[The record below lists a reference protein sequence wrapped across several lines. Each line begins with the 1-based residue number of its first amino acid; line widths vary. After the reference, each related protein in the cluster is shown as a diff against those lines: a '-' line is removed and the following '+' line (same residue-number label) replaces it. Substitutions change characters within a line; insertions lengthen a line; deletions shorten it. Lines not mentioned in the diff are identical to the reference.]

1 MNKLIYKILGST
13 LLLVFVVSISYKS
26 IHASITN
33 GTINPLVNGNYK
45 AILLNGSSTIN
56 FGYFTSQ
63 SSYNVTVTDS
73 QLRGYIW
80 GENTGWMVLNCLDTT
95 SGCSVLNG
103 NFKVAN
109 DGYGNLSGYA
119 WGENTGWINFGGFSN
134 SLISKVKIAS
144 DGKFGGT
151 LSGDGYAWSENY
163 GWIKFDCS
171 APASC
176 VETDWRPISSRPQC
190 NNTLDDDGDSLIDYS
205 SDLGCTSLTD
215 NEELGPFGGPSS
227 VATSTSTTGETTTTT
242 TTGVTTTTSTTTGET
257 TDVGTTGETTT
268 GEVTGDTTAEDT
280 TTTGETTDT
289 TATGETTGETTGT
302 VGGDIFD
309 IPDVLDIIKQVAGS
323 ILDEVTKEKIDS
335 SVAIKAVSAT
345 GAVAGLGIT
354 LASALFVNPFSLS
367 ELFLLPFRL
376 WSLLM
381 TALGLRRKPWGTVY
395 DSVTKQPLDPVY
407 VSLQD
412 MGGNEVATSITDLDG
427 RFGFLTKA
435 GTYKIVAGKTN
446 YIFPSEKLRGLTKDE
461 LYQDL
466 YFGEPIIITADGQVI
481 IKNIPMDPIKFDW
494 NEFAKREQKLMKFY
508 SSRTKW
514 LTRFANIFF
523 VFGFIIATIALL
535 AAPKLYN
542 IIIFCLYV
550 LIAVLKK
557 TGLKPKTFGGISDK
571 FTGKP
576 IPFAIVR
583 VYSVATNTEITH
595 KVADKEGRYYCLVQN
610 GNYYITIEKKNLDGS
625 YSLVHRTEPGEIKAG
640 FISTSFEV

>member
-1 MNKLIYKILGST
+1 MTRNKLFIYVLILIFTIGVT
-13 LLLVFVVSISYKS
+13 LHVY
-26 IHASITN
+26 ASATN
-33 GTINPLVNGNYK
+33 GTINPSVNGNYK
-45 AILLNGSSTIN
+45 ALLLDDGSTIN
-56 FGYFTSQ
+56 FGYFTTQ
-63 SSYNVTVTDS
+63 SAYNVTVTAT

-80 GENTGWMVLNCLDTT
+80 GENIGWVVLNCADTT
-95 SGCSVLNG
+95 SGCSGTNG

-109 DGYGNLSGYA
+109 DGTGNLSGYA
-119 WGENTGWINFGGFSN
+119 WGENAGWINFGPFSN
-134 SLISKVKIAS
+134 ASISTVKIAS

-151 LSGDGYAWSENY
+151 LGADGYAWSQNY

-171 APASC
+171 SPTSC
-176 VETDWRPISSRPQC
+176 VETDWRAG
-190 NNTLDDDGDSLIDYS
+190 TTTT
-205 SDLGCTSLTD
+205 TSTST
-215 NEELGPFGGPSS
+215 NASTGAPGTS
-227 VATSTSTTGETTTTT
+227 TSTSTTTAEDTTTTTT
-242 TTGVTTTTSTTTGET
+242 TTGET
-257 TDVGTTGETTT
+257 TQIGTTEGTTDLGTVGDSTT

-280 TTTGETTDT
+280 TTTTTAEDT
-289 TATGETTGETTGT
+289 TTSTTADTTTGETTGT

-309 IPDVLDIIKQVAGS
+309 VPHVIDIVKEAITN
-323 ILDEVTKEKIDS
+323 ILEQDTKDKIDS
-335 SVAIKAVSAT
+335 SAAIKAVSAT
-345 GAVAGLGIT
+345 GAIIGLGIT

-412 MGGNEVATSITDLDG
+412 MGGNEIATSITDLDG
-427 RFGFLTKA
+427 RYGFLTKP

-466 YFGEPIIITADGQVI
+466 YFGEPITITEDGQVI
-481 IKNIPMDPIKFDW
+481 IKNIPMDPLKFDW
-494 NEFAKREQKLMKFY
+494 NEFAKRDQKLMKFY
-508 SSRTKW
+508 NNRTKW
-514 LTRFANIFF
+514 LTRVANIFF
-523 VFGFIIATIALL
+523 VFGFIIATIALI
-535 AAPKLYN
+535 AAPKAYN

-576 IPFAIVR
+576 LPFAIVR
-583 VYSVATNTEITH
+583 VYSAATNTEITH

-610 GNYYITIEKKNLDGS
+610 GNYYITIEKKNPDGS
-625 YSLVHRTEPGEIKAG
+625 YTLVHKTIPGEIKAG

>member
-1 MNKLIYKILGST
+1 MSRNKIFLYICSFF
-13 LLLVFVVSISYKS
+13 LLVVATAHVQ
-26 IHASITN
+26 ASVTN
-33 GTINPLVNGNYK
+33 GTINPSLNGNYK
-45 AILLNGSSTIN
+45 AILLDDSSTIN
-56 FGYFTSQ
+56 FGYFTTESA
-63 SSYNVTVTDS
+63 YNVSVTDS

-80 GENTGWMVLNCLDTT
+80 GENIGWIVLNCLDTA
-95 SGCSVLNG
+95 SGCSATNG

-119 WGENTGWINFGGFSN
+119 WGENAGWINFGTFTN
-134 SLISKVKIAS
+134 TLISKVKIAS

-151 LSGDGYAWSENY
+151 LGNDGYAWSQNY

-176 VETDWRPISSRPQC
+176 VETDWRPISSRAQC
-190 NNTLDDDGDSLIDYS
+190 NNTLDDDGDSLSDYP

-215 NEELGPFGGPSS
+215 NDESGPFGGPGPGS
-227 VATSTSTTGETTTTT
+227 VSTSTSTTGETTTTT
-242 TTGVTTTTSTTTGET
+242 GETTTTTTTTDGTSGDTTTSSTTGET
-257 TDVGTTGETTT
+257 TVSDTTSTSS
-268 GEVTGDTTAEDT
+268 TGDTTT
-280 TTTGETTDT
+280 SSSSSSGGSTG
-289 TATGETTGETTGT
+289 GI
-302 VGGDIFD
+302 GGDIFGGPGV
-309 IPDVLDIIKQVAGS
+309 IDIIKEVVGS

-345 GAVAGLGIT
+345 GAVVGLGIT

-381 TALGLRRKPWGTVY
+381 TALGLRRKPWGVVY

-466 YFGEPIIITADGQVI
+466 YFGEAITISADGQVI

-535 AAPKLYN
+535 VAPKAYN

-557 TGLKPKTFGGISDK
+557 TGLKPKTYGGISDK

-583 VYSVATNTEITH
+583 VYSAATNTEITH

-610 GNYYITIEKKNLDGS
+610 GTYYITIEKKNLDGS
-625 YSLVHRTEPGEIKAG
+625 YSLVHKTEPGEIKAG